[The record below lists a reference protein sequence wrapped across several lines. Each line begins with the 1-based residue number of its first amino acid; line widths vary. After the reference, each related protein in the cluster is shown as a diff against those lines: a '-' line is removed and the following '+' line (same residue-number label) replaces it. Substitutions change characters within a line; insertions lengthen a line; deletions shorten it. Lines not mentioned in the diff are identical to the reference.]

1 MIRDAAKLQSTAR
14 DLSEL
19 GLSLSNQSTPPTAE
33 TCEAIGL
40 ALVALSGALQDIAE
54 ALTAPQLTSA

>member
-1 MIRDAAKLQSTAR
+1 MQSTAR